1 MFGWF
6 KRRQRLCFA
15 REAGEAFAVGGEEL
29 GQDLDRDAAIEL
41 GIARAID
48 LAHAARTEW
57 ADDLIRS
64 KSNAGRDHCLI
75 SINQTSASTVARST
89 IRVRPAPAR

>member
-1 MFGWF
+1 MV
-6 KRRQRLCFA
+6 QRGERLRFA
-15 REAGEAFAVGGEEL
+15 REAREAFAVGGKEL

-41 GIARAID
+41 RVAGAID
-48 LAHAARTEW
+48 LAHAARTEC

-64 KSNAGRDHCLI
+64 QSTAGRDHCLI
-75 SINQTSASTVARST
+75 SISQTSASRVARST